1 MSFPLTL
8 SHIIRHLKPIL
19 FLTLLT
25 VLLYRSIAE
34 KGPTAEEKIASLE
47 AVVSNYEAKVS
58 GLEHEIETQR
68 ESYEQKLLEFSERF
82 YFKNC
87 LFIFSW
93 VYIFNPFLLTSFI
106 RLEAIES
113 NLKNSSQENEKRAI
127 DSEKT
132 LVDALD
138 KMKEEMRAK
147 FGDVSTKVD
156 NLNDNLKV
164 SEDGGS
170 EKFKKV
176 EQNFSALQTALRD
189 IQTDNSEKIKKIGED
204 TRNSRDLL
212 TWMEA
217 KIKESKVEYTG
228 KIHEIA
234 HVTREQVG

>member
-1 MSFPLTL
+1 M
-8 SHIIRHLKPIL
+8 
-19 FLTLLT
+19 
-25 VLLYRSIAE
+25 
-34 KGPTAEEKIASLE
+34 
-47 AVVSNYEAKVS
+47 
-58 GLEHEIETQR
+58 
-68 ESYEQKLLEFSERF
+68 
-82 YFKNC
+82 
-87 LFIFSW
+87 
-93 VYIFNPFLLTSFI
+93 
-106 RLEAIES
+106 EAIES
-113 NLKNSSQENEKRAI
+113 NLKNSAQENEKRAI

>member
-1 MSFPLTL
+1 M
-8 SHIIRHLKPIL
+8 
-19 FLTLLT
+19 
-25 VLLYRSIAE
+25 
-34 KGPTAEEKIASLE
+34 
-47 AVVSNYEAKVS
+47 
-58 GLEHEIETQR
+58 
-68 ESYEQKLLEFSERF
+68 
-82 YFKNC
+82 
-87 LFIFSW
+87 
-93 VYIFNPFLLTSFI
+93 
-106 RLEAIES
+106 EAIES
-113 NLKNSSQENEKRAI
+113 NLKNSAQENEKRAI
-127 DSEKT
+127 VSEKT

-212 TWMEA
+212 TWMES

-234 HVTREQVG
+234 HVTREQVV

>member
-1 MSFPLTL
+1 M
-8 SHIIRHLKPIL
+8 
-19 FLTLLT
+19 
-25 VLLYRSIAE
+25 
-34 KGPTAEEKIASLE
+34 
-47 AVVSNYEAKVS
+47 
-58 GLEHEIETQR
+58 
-68 ESYEQKLLEFSERF
+68 
-82 YFKNC
+82 
-87 LFIFSW
+87 
-93 VYIFNPFLLTSFI
+93 
-106 RLEAIES
+106 EAIES
-113 NLKNSSQENEKRAI
+113 NLKNSAQENEKRAI
-127 DSEKT
+127 VSEKT

-212 TWMEA
+212 TWMES